1 MRWQN
6 QNILRKYFYN
16 IINTKVPGIPFAHF
30 QEEMNIDELEEE

>member
-6 QNILRKYFYN
+6 QNILRKYFYYFN
-16 IINTKVPGIPFAHF
+16 LIPGIPFAHF